1 MLRKCQSSGNVD
13 WLCGESVEEF
23 LFFFFKYAVLN
34 KLGEFSTGGPPC
46 RTSKNIWHIGLQPS
60 AGVGGGDIFTSP
72 ITRLKIFQ
80 NPFLGEPGECGWVAG
95 VGGGVGGG
103 VGNGVYFGR
112 CANSE

>member
-1 MLRKCQSSGNVD
+1 MLRKCQSSENVD

-23 LFFFFKYAVLN
+23 LFFFFKCAVLN

-60 AGVGGGDIFTSP
+60 AGGGDIFTSP

-80 NPFLGEPGECGWVAG
+80 NPFLGEPGE
-95 VGGGVGGG
+95 GGGE

>member
-1 MLRKCQSSGNVD
+1 MLRKCQSSENVD

-23 LFFFFKYAVLN
+23 LFFFFKCAVLN

-60 AGVGGGDIFTSP
+60 AGGGDIFTSP

-80 NPFLGEPGECGWVAG
+80 NPFLGEPGE
-95 VGGGVGGG
+95 GGGGGG
-103 VGNGVYFGR
+103 ERRVFW
-112 CANSE
+112 